1 MKPKVVAVDDQP
13 DNLLIIEDYLGK
25 TYDVIAFDR
34 GQAMIDYFETGNQAD
49 LVLLDIVMP
58 MPDGYALCNWLK
70 GSPLTRDIPV
80 VFLTGLDNC
89 EEEAYALSIGAEDFI
104 HKPLSP
110 PVLVARVRN
119 HVLLNQARRVLQDQN
134 RGLEKR
140 IAERTRKIQEQ
151 SDELVHRTEQLVS
164 AQSAII
170 SAFCALVEARD
181 NETGNHVR
189 RTQHYLLALCETL
202 AHHPNFAPELTQ
214 RNIQWMFKSA
224 PLHDIGKV
232 AIPDHILLKPGKL
245 SPEER
250 KIMQRHAEFGASA
263 IAVAER
269 EIGEVSA
276 SFLGYARQI
285 ARFHHERWDGTGYP
299 QGLSGTEIPLAGRLM
314 AVADVYDALISRR
327 SYKPAFTH
335 FEALE
340 IMRSERGRH
349 FDPDILDGMM
359 SCADQFVDIAECFAD
374 SFSNRSENYVVPAK
388 TGDQTT

>member
-1 MKPKVVAVDDQP
+1 MKQKVIAVDDQP

-25 TYDVIAFDR
+25 TYDVITFDR
-34 GQAMIDYFETGNQAD
+34 GQAMVDYFEVGNKAD

-70 GSPLTRDIPV
+70 GSPITRDIPV
-80 VFLTGLDNC
+80 VFLTGLESS

-119 HVLLNQARRVLQDQN
+119 HLLLSQARRALQSQN
-134 RGLEKR
+134 RGLEKL
-140 IAERTRKIQEQ
+140 IVERTRKIQEQ
-151 SDELVHRTEQLVS
+151 SDELVRRTEQLIA

-189 RTQHYLLALCETL
+189 RTQHYLLALCEKLT
-202 AHHPNFAPELTQ
+202 HHPRFAAELTQ
-214 RNIQWMFKSA
+214 INIQLMFKSA

-245 SPEER
+245 TAEER
-250 KIMQRHAEFGASA
+250 TIMQRHAEFGANA
-263 IAVAER
+263 IAAAER
-269 EIGEVSA
+269 EIGEGSA

-285 ARFHHERWDGTGYP
+285 ARSHHERWDGSGYP
-299 QGLSGTEIPLAGRLM
+299 QGLAADDIPLSGRLM

-327 SYKPAFTH
+327 SYKPAFPH
-335 FEALE
+335 SEAIR
-340 IMRSERGRH
+340 IMQSERGKH
-349 FDPDILDGMM
+349 FDPDILDCMLA
-359 SCADQFVDIAECFAD
+359 CATQFEDIARCFAD
-374 SFSNRSENYVVPAK
+374 PI
-388 TGDQTT
+388 GD

>member
-1 MKPKVVAVDDQP
+1 MKQKVIAVDDQP

-25 TYDVIAFDR
+25 TYDVITFDR
-34 GQAMIDYFETGNQAD
+34 GQAMVDYFEVGNKAD

-70 GSPLTRDIPV
+70 GSPITRDIPV
-80 VFLTGLDNC
+80 VFLTGLESS

-119 HVLLNQARRVLQDQN
+119 HLLLSQARRALQSQN
-134 RGLEKR
+134 RGLEKL
-140 IAERTRKIQEQ
+140 IVERTRKIQEQ
-151 SDELVHRTEQLVS
+151 SDELVRRTEQLIA

-189 RTQHYLLALCETL
+189 RTQHYLLALCEKL
-202 AHHPNFAPELTQ
+202 ANHPRFATELTQ
-214 RNIQWMFKSA
+214 INIQLMFKSA

-245 SPEER
+245 TAEER
-250 KIMQRHAEFGASA
+250 TIMQRHAEFGANA
-263 IAVAER
+263 IAAAER
-269 EIGEVSA
+269 EIGEGSA

-285 ARFHHERWDGTGYP
+285 ARSHHERWDGSGYP
-299 QGLSGTEIPLAGRLM
+299 QGLAADDIPLSGRLM

-327 SYKPAFTH
+327 SYKPAFPH
-335 FEALE
+335 SEAIR
-340 IMRSERGRH
+340 IMQSERGKH
-349 FDPDILDGMM
+349 FDPDILDCMLA
-359 SCADQFVDIAECFAD
+359 CATQFEDIARCFAD
-374 SFSNRSENYVVPAK
+374 PI
-388 TGDQTT
+388 GD